1 MVLAGADV
9 STGFFMSKNWY
20 KFMKTLI
27 FILASLASVAA
38 NANKCLPVESL
49 IVLDSKY
56 EEAMRMGDAAFFKN
70 LLADN
75 YVWVHNLA
83 ASIDTKETILVKAK
97 NPAEIPKARTT
108 SDVQGHVLHNTVV
121 LRGLSSVD
129 KWNPDGKT
137 WRTSRY
143 QFMRTYVN
151 TGKTCKLL
159 SVQTMKVWSSD
170 GQ

>member
-9 STGFFMSKNWY
+9 STGFFMSKIWCES
-20 KFMKTLI
+20 MKALM
-27 FILASLASVAA
+27 FILVSLASAA
-38 NANKCLPVESL
+38 ASANKCLPVESL
-49 IVLDSKY
+49 IALDSKY
-56 EEAMRMGDAAFFKN
+56 EEAMRTGDSAFLEN

-83 ASIDTKETILVKAK
+83 SSIDTKETILTKAK
-97 NPAEIPKARTT
+97 NPAEVPKARTT
-108 SDVQGHVLHNTVV
+108 SDVQGHVLQNTVV

>member
-1 MVLAGADV
+1 
-9 STGFFMSKNWY
+9 
-20 KFMKTLI
+20 MKALI
-27 FILASLASVAA
+27 FIIMSLARTAA
-38 NANKCLPVESL
+38 SANKCLPIESL

-56 EEAMRMGDAAFFKN
+56 EEAMRVGDAAFLEN
-70 LLADN
+70 VLADN
-75 YVWVHNLA
+75 FVWVHNLA
-83 ASIDTKETILVKAK
+83 SSIDTKETILAKAK
-97 NPAEIPKARTT
+97 NPTEIPKARVT
-108 SDVQGHVLHNTVV
+108 SEVQAHVLQNTVV

-129 KWNPDGKT
+129 KWNSDGKT

-151 TGKTCKLL
+151 TGNACKLL